1 MRRGNCYHRRRHE
14 IAVFDVWD
22 SLKSIVGVLLSI
34 LFFFR
39 GELEFEK
46 WKFAFSQVTQGYIV
60 YCINLRELK

>member
-1 MRRGNCYHRRRHE
+1 M
-14 IAVFDVWD
+14 FDVWD